1 MVLHPYK
8 QSECMLPFPTFLT
21 SDDCRT
27 VADDIYQKKKRCV
40 AFLQQSRSLLP
51 LPTFLTS
58 DDFTSVADDIEQQ
71 NNCVAS
77 VDAVTVLAAIAHLSH
92 RR

>member
-1 MVLHPYK
+1 MVLHPDK

-27 VADDIYQKKKRCV
+27 VADDIYQKKHCV
-40 AFLQQSRSLLP
+40 AFLQQSECLLP
-51 LPTFLTS
+51 LPTLLTR
-58 DDFTSVADDIEQQ
+58 DDFRSVADDIEQQ

-77 VDAVTVLAAIAHLSH
+77 VDAVPGLAAIAHLPH